1 MKILNIYQESELLI
15 FEFDQTLDNIK
26 NVYIKNEFDEI
37 MVPQSNIKN
46 QFKIN
51 LNEVLEKFSQ
61 YDRETIF
68 ILLEQSDGI
77 TQSIQKINIKNMNI
91 IFKTSKQSLMV
102 KRLLPRILLK
112 MALFNLH

>member
-1 MKILNIYQESELLI
+1 
-15 FEFDQTLDNIK
+15 
-26 NVYIKNEFDEI
+26 

-77 TQSIQKINIKNMNI
+77 TQSIQK
-91 IFKTSKQSLMV
+91 
-102 KRLLPRILLK
+102 
-112 MALFNLH
+112 

>member
-77 TQSIQKINIKNMNI
+77 TQSIQKINIK
-91 IFKTSKQSLMV
+91 KY
-102 KRLLPRILLK
+102 
-112 MALFNLH
+112 

>member
-1 MKILNIYQESELLI
+1 
-15 FEFDQTLDNIK
+15 
-26 NVYIKNEFDEI
+26 

-91 IFKTSKQSLMV
+91 IFKTSKQSLMM
-102 KRLLPRILLK
+102 KRRLPVYY
-112 MALFNLH
+112 